1 MAWDALLSLKPR
13 SPVESRSW
21 PVRVLKFNAVMAIIV
36 WIGWFLL
43 GGAFARHSIVANWP
57 VAVTMIFGSL
67 VGGGTSEGGGAV
79 AFPVFTKVL
88 HIPPHEA
95 RVFAFAIQSIGMGA
109 ASLSILYNRIPVER
123 RVLPWAGSA
132 GILGL
137 LASTYLIVPHVPA
150 PLVKISFTVMVSS
163 LAVALLVMNHREK
176 DIRNELCPIFE
187 TREKL
192 LIFLAG
198 FLGGLMSGLVG
209 CGENIAVFMV
219 MVLLFRVSEKVVTP
233 TTVILMTIVTLAGF
247 ALHVFAVRDFPPHVQ
262 SYWLAAVPIVA
273 VGAPLGAFL
282 CSLMTRRTIAN
293 ILIFLIAVEF
303 VSTII
308 LIPMSRAV
316 ALTAAGTLVV
326 FGLLN
331 WLMSRVDIYRT
342 AYQQQEP
349 PSPGSEEALAL
360 SEP

>member
-1 MAWDALLSLKPR
+1 MPARDTLAYEEVK
-13 SPVESRSW
+13 VESKSW
-21 PVRVLKFNAVMAIIV
+21 PIRVLKFNAGMALIV
-36 WIGWFLL
+36 WTGWLVL
-43 GGAFARHSIVANWP
+43 GGRFALHSIVSNWP
-57 VAVTMIFGSL
+57 VAVTMVFGSL

-95 RVFAFAIQSIGMGA
+95 RVFAFAIQSVGMGA
-109 ASLSILYNRIPVER
+109 ASLSILYNRIPIER
-123 RVLPWAGSA
+123 RVLSWGGGA

-137 LASTYLIVPHVPA
+137 LASTFFIVPYVPA

-163 LAVALLVMNHREK
+163 LAVALLVMNHRERE
-176 DIRNELCPIFE
+176 IRNALCPIFE

-247 ALHVFAVRDFPPHVQ
+247 ALHVFVVRDFPPHVQ

-282 CSLMTRRTIAN
+282 CSLMSRRMIAN
-293 ILIFLIAVEF
+293 ILIFLIALEL

-316 ALTAAGTLVV
+316 ALTAVGTLVV

-331 WLMSRVDIYRT
+331 WLMSRVDIYR
-342 AYQQQEP
+342 ASQQLEAP
-349 PSPGSEEALAL
+349 ATGSEEALAVI
-360 SEP
+360 EP

>member
-1 MAWDALLSLKPR
+1 MAL
-13 SPVESRSW
+13 
-21 PVRVLKFNAVMAIIV
+21 IV
-36 WIGWFLL
+36 WIGWLAL
-43 GGAFARHSIVANWP
+43 GGTFALHSIVANWP

-88 HIPPHEA
+88 HIPPNEA

-109 ASLSILYNRIPVER
+109 ASISILYNRISIER

-137 LASTYLIVPHVPA
+137 IVSTYFIVPYVPA
-150 PLVKISFTVMVSS
+150 PLVKVAFTVMVSS
-163 LAVALLVMNHREK
+163 LAVALLVMNLRERE
-176 DIRNELCPIFE
+176 IRNQLCPIFE
-187 TREKL
+187 KREKL

-198 FLGGLMSGLVG
+198 FIGGLMSGLVG

-233 TTVILMTIVTLAGF
+233 TTVILMTMVTLAGF
-247 ALHVFAVRDFPPHVQ
+247 ALHVFALRDFPPQVQ

-282 CSLMTRRTIAN
+282 CSRMTRGTIAN
-293 ILIFLIAVEF
+293 ILIFLIAIEF
-303 VSTII
+303 ISTIV

-326 FGLLN
+326 FALLN
-331 WLMSRVDIYRT
+331 WFMSRVDVYRFT
-342 AYQQQEP
+342 SRREEP
-349 PSPGSEEALAL
+349 PSPEEVLAL
-360 SEP
+360 TES